1 MLVKVN
7 ATLVTQ
13 DVTASLVGRTAE
25 LFDKDPLS
33 ATLLAK
39 AEVKAGGLV
48 EFIFDITKASDL
60 DSPGELHPDLFVI
73 FRNTD
78 GKVLFRSRMIP
89 NVGFLASD
97 AAAGTACTTV
107 DLAFERE

>member
-7 ATLVTQ
+7 ATLANPSA
-13 DVTASLVGRTAE
+13 ASCGGLTAE

-39 AEVKAGGLV
+39 GKVTADGRV
-48 EFIFDITKASDL
+48 EFVFDVTKANDL
-60 DSPGELHPDLFVI
+60 DSPGEVHPDLFVTI
-73 FRNTD
+73 RDANGTL
-78 GKVLFRSRMIP
+78 LFRSRTIP
-89 NVGFLASD
+89 NVRFLEND
-97 AAAGTACTTV
+97 AVTGTARTTV